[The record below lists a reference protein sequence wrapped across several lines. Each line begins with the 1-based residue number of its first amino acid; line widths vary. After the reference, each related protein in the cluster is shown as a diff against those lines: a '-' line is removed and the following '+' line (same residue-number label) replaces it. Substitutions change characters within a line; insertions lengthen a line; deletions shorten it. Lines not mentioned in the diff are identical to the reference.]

1 MQVVMARARRNIS
14 NELKKPRRGWTRV
27 TLSNV
32 PNPWREVLTGV
43 PQTGLKIDAWLAE
56 RTSGKCEQIR
66 YNTWDFQKPDDAVL
80 FTLTW
85 G

>member
-1 MQVVMARARRNIS
+1 MQQKN
-14 NELKKPRRGWTRV
+14 LWGLLPKPRRGWTRV
-27 TLSNV
+27 TLSNI
-32 PNPWREVLTGV
+32 PNPWSELLRGL
-43 PQTGLKIDAWLAE
+43 PQTGLKIDAWFTE
-56 RTSGKCEQIR
+56 SISGKWKQVT